1 MKRISLLSILL
12 VLPVTAALAANPQV
26 SSQDRGWLVA
36 AHQSNLAE
44 ISSGKLAAEKG
55 HTAAVRKAGRMLTQD
70 HANLDSKLRPVAK
83 ELGVKLPDEPNAE
96 QQQEAKEFKSLS
108 GTQFDQTWTHTEASG
123 HVKAIEMTEREIQDG
138 SVPQVKQLAQSTL
151 PVLKKH
157 LNTLQQQTATESAG
171 AH

>member
-1 MKRISLLSILL
+1 MKNIALLSILL
-12 VLPVTAALAANPQV
+12 VLPVTALAANPQV
-26 SSQDRGWLVA
+26 SSQDRSWLIA

-44 ISSGKLAAEKG
+44 ISGGNLAAEKG
-55 HTAAVRKAGRMLTQD
+55 HTDAVRKAGRMLTQD
-70 HANLDSKLRPVAK
+70 HAELDSKLRPVAQ
-83 ELGVKLPDEPNAE
+83 ELGVNLPAKPNVE

-108 GTQFDQTWTHTEASG
+108 GTQFDQTWTHDQADG
-123 HVKAIEMTEREIQDG
+123 HVKAIELTEREIQTG

-157 LNTLQQQTATESAG
+157 LNTLQQQTATENTG

>member
-70 HANLDSKLRPVAK
+70 HAKLDSKLRPVAK
-83 ELGVKLPDEPNAE
+83 E
-96 QQQEAKEFKSLS
+96 
-108 GTQFDQTWTHTEASG
+108 
-123 HVKAIEMTEREIQDG
+123 
-138 SVPQVKQLAQSTL
+138 
-151 PVLKKH
+151 
-157 LNTLQQQTATESAG
+157 ESAE
-171 AH
+171 

>member
-1 MKRISLLSILL
+1 MKNIALLSILS
-12 VLPVTAALAANPQV
+12 VLPVTALAANPQV
-26 SSQDRGWLVA
+26 SSQDRSWLIA

-44 ISSGKLAAEKG
+44 ISGGNLAAGKG
-55 HTAAVRKAGRMLTQD
+55 HTDAVRKAGRMLTQD
-70 HANLDSKLRPVAK
+70 HAELDSKLRSVAQ
-83 ELGVKLPDEPNAE
+83 ELGVNLPAEPNAE

-108 GTQFDQTWTHTEASG
+108 GTRFDQAWTHDQADG
-123 HVKAIEMTEREIQDG
+123 HVKAIELTEREIQTG

-157 LNTLQQQTATESAG
+157 LNTLQQQTATENTG